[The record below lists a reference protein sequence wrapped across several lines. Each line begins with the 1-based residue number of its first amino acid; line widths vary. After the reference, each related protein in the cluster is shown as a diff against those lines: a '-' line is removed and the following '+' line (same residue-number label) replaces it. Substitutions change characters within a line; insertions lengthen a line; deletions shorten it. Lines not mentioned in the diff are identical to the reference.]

1 MAKADSNPF
10 RYGREADVLVD
21 RRDELHRVLRAGENC
36 ATLFLIGPRRY
47 GKTSILKAAE
57 SELTAGGIVV
67 LRYDAEAYENVGSL
81 ASALLAGAVRKYAS
95 AIDRAQ
101 SVARKFFSALKPSL
115 SLDPAD
121 GRITVSMGLES
132 AARRAEVPLLT
143 DVLNGIERL
152 AAEDGRRALVM
163 FDEFQQV
170 VAEAGQKAERQIRAA
185 VQTHSNVGYVFAG
198 SGTRMMTEMI
208 ASSARAF
215 WHLGDPLYLG
225 PIAREAFVPFLR
237 KGLESTGAKVDDD
250 ALARILDLS
259 EDVPY
264 NVQQLA
270 SECWIRLRE
279 GAQRHLTAAAVDAA
293 LAEVISIQHV
303 AYLQRW
309 LSLTVAQK
317 RTLKLIIG
325 ERGDFQLTEVARR
338 HSIPRTTAQRA
349 LQVLEAQHFLR
360 RDFSRTGATWRLE
373 DPFMR
378 PWLIELQAQ

>member
-1 MAKADSNPF
+1 MAKTDMNPF
-10 RYGREADVLVD
+10 RYGREADILVD
-21 RRDELHRVLRAGENC
+21 RADELQRVMRASESCG
-36 ATLFLIGPRRY
+36 TLFLIGPRRF

-57 SELTAGGIVV
+57 AALTTRGVVV
-67 LRYDAEAYENVGSL
+67 LRYDAEAYENVGLL
-81 ASALLAGAVRKYAS
+81 AGALFAGAVRKYSS

-101 SVARKFFSALKPSL
+101 AVARKFFAALKPSL
-115 SLDPAD
+115 SVDPAD
-121 GRITVSMGLES
+121 GKISVSMGVER
-132 AARRAEVPLLT
+132 ATRRTEVPLLA
-143 DVLNGIERL
+143 DVLNGIESL
-152 AAEDGRRALVM
+152 AAEDGRNAFVV

-208 ASSARAF
+208 SSSARAF

-225 PIAREAFVPFLR
+225 PIPRDAFMPFLR
-237 KGLESTGAKVDDD
+237 KGLESTGATIDQT
-250 ALARILDLS
+250 ALVRILDLS

-270 SECWIRLRE
+270 SACWFRLRE
-279 GAQRHLTAAAVDAA
+279 GGRRHLTASAVDEA
-293 LAEVISIQHV
+293 LADVISIQHA

-309 LSLTVAQK
+309 LSLTLAQK
-317 RTLKLIIG
+317 RTLKLVLG
-325 ERGDFQLTEVARR
+325 EHGDLNLSETSRR
-338 HSIPRTTAQRA
+338 HGIPRSTIQRA
-349 LQVLEAQHFLR
+349 LQVLEARHFLR
-360 RDFSRTGATWRLE
+360 QDFSRTGASWRLE